1 VVQLKLDP
9 RKLIGV
15 VYVATTVAMII
26 AFVYVLYIGD
36 LLLLVYPAAAFL
48 AFLFLMGIFAQRIR
62 NDSTKS

>member
-1 VVQLKLDP
+1 MLDR

-15 VYVATTVAMII
+15 VYLASSLAMII

-48 AFLFLMGIFAQRIR
+48 AFLFLMGLFAQRNR